1 VTFRVNFV
9 NALYFVAF
17 RSFVA
22 AMLLRVVL
30 ITGVFALAFATH
42 ASAQQKPDDPAKPTS
57 NDGLMGRF
65 LSNLFDK
72 GEIDEPFHLIPGF
85 LS

>member
-1 VTFRVNFV
+1 MTFRVNFV

-22 AMLLRVVL
+22 ATLLRVVL

-42 ASAQQKPDDPAKPTS
+42 ASAQQKPDDPAKQPS
-57 NDGLMGRF
+57 NDSFMVRF
-65 LSNLFDK
+65 LGNFFNGSQD
-72 GEIDEPFHLIPGF
+72 IPA
-85 LS
+85 SP